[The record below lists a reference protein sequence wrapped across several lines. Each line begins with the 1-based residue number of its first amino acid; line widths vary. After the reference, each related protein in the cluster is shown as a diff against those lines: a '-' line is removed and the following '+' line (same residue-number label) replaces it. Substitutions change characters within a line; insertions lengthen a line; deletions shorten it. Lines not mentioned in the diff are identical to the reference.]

1 MLREVK
7 DGIAKI
13 SPCVVGD
20 GCRDSFVMQLV
31 SELIQREAA
40 LIRSRR
46 TIDEWSV
53 ELSTV
58 VGDSGDIDRDGLE
71 VDRRRTRG
79 LSEMEH
85 GIKPQLQVFVETLL
99 EPFQINW
106 IATCGQS
113 FRESVDFEH
122 LRKGFPARVFTPLV
136 VRFKGGYQDLQGD
149 ARFFTWCNDSG
160 FKKRLQLSWIQND
173 VFDFLAVP
181 SVSDMYESI
190 LGLDH
195 GRVAEFSGGVF

>member
-31 SELIQREAA
+31 AELVQGETA

-85 GIKPQLQVFVETLL
+85 GIKAQLKVFVETLL
-99 EPFQINW
+99 EPFQIDW
-106 IATCGQS
+106 IATCG
-113 FRESVDFEH
+113 
-122 LRKGFPARVFTPLV
+122 
-136 VRFKGGYQDLQGD
+136 
-149 ARFFTWCNDSG
+149 
-160 FKKRLQLSWIQND
+160 
-173 VFDFLAVP
+173 
-181 SVSDMYESI
+181 
-190 LGLDH
+190 
-195 GRVAEFSGGVF
+195 